1 MLELASPQPY
11 ETVSHTADTGVEVRG
26 ATAEEALARLVLA
39 LAQVVTGGEP
49 VDATVT
55 RELTVAGGAD
65 LAVIAVDVLRAV
77 HGLWTVERLVPSA
90 VAVLEVSETAGA
102 RVRLALGAFDRERC
116 AEGLDVKA
124 VTYHRMQLAPA
135 GGGWVGRAIFDI

>member
-11 ETVSHTADTGVEVRG
+11 EIVSHTADTGVAVRG

-39 LAQVVTGGEP
+39 FAQVVTGGER
-49 VDATVT
+49 VEATVR
-55 RELTVAGGAD
+55 RELEVPGGAD
-65 LAVIAVDVLRAV
+65 LAVIAIDLLRAV

-90 VAVLEVSETAGA
+90 VAVVALSEAAGA
-102 RVRLALGAFDRERC
+102 LVRRALGAVDRERH

-135 GGGWVGRAIFDI
+135 DGGWVGRAIFDI